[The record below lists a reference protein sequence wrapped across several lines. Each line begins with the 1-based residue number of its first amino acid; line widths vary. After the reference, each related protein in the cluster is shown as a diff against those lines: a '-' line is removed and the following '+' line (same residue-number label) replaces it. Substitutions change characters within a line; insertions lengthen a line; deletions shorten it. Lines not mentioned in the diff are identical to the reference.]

1 MLWERLSEQWPYA
14 EEDSF
19 RSLAMQGTSSS
30 CRQPSGLSPSS
41 TVHYDFGPRS
51 YTMWKGQWRKPV
63 AIDLSPVERYCSSAL
78 GLWVTSAD
86 LCNCWLSHHPALLT
100 QGLPGESGIFHRWN
114 PMVLGLAV
122 SQKTTWASRP
132 PGTAYCQTSRSRN
145 SFKEWPKLEQK
156 CNSVEVR
163 CTNCLEKM
171 HCWHLESCKARQN
184 RLMKKLAF

>member
-1 MLWERLSEQWPYA
+1 MGETFWTVTLCWGGLIPLSGNAGFIFQLQAAIRPLTQQHGSLWFWA
-14 EEDSF
+14 
-19 RSLAMQGTSSS
+19 SLLHHVKRPMAQVCGYWS
-30 CRQPSGLSPSS
+30 
-41 TVHYDFGPRS
+41 
-51 YTMWKGQWRKPV
+51 
-63 AIDLSPVERYCSSAL
+63 SPVERYCSSAL

-156 CNSVEVR
+156 CNSVEKVR